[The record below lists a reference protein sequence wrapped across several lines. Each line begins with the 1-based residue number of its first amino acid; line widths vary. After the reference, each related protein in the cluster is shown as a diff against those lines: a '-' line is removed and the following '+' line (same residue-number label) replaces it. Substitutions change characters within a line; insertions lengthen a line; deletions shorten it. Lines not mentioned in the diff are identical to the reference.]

1 MSSKYSP
8 LLEVQDVRRWHDN
21 LEANSLITAEVYL
34 RTMGLYCDLVKT
46 TPRKIL
52 EEARSKQFRDDFT
65 DFVRKM
71 EKEGKAGSYIERFKK
86 VILSWLSYNSLDV
99 KLKVNIRGKSE
110 TPTIADERVPSKE
123 ELSRILRMGSPR
135 ARVSIALMAFSGLRP
150 ESLGSFK
157 GTDGIKLRDFT
168 EARITTN
175 GLEFDKKKKT
185 IPSILVVR
193 SPLSKA
199 RHQYF
204 TFIGEEAIKYINE
217 YLHERSTKHKEKL
230 TPNTSLLGFDPR
242 GVKKNNPLLRTSLV
256 TRDIKEAIIKAGF
269 SWRPYVLRSYC
280 DTNMIVAEAKGL
292 ISHPFLSFLMGH
304 KGDIEA
310 RYSTNKGR
318 LPPTMIEEMRKSYKK
333 CESMLSTQTGELDK
347 EEIKQT
353 VKEEFLSLAGI
364 SEERIENMDVSSM
377 SKEDVLKVVREK
389 LLGSMVNN
397 GNKQRVVPLGEVK
410 SFIGQGFEYVAALP
424 DGDAILRIPY

>member
-1 MSSKYSP
+1 MSSKYSS
-8 LLEVQDVRRWHDN
+8 LLEDQDVKRWIDN
-21 LEANSLITAEVYL
+21 LSANSLITAEVYL
-34 RTMGLYCDLVKT
+34 RTMGLYCDLLGT
-46 TPRKIL
+46 TPKKIL
-52 EEARSKQFRDDFT
+52 KDAPSKRFRDGFT

-86 VILSWLSYNSLDV
+86 VILSWLSYNNVEV

-110 TPTIADERVPSKE
+110 TPTIANERVPSKD
-123 ELSRILRMGSPR
+123 ELSRILRMASPR

-150 ESLGSFK
+150 ESLGSFA
-157 GTDGIKLRDFT
+157 GTNAIKLQDFI
-168 EARITTN
+168 EGKITSD
-175 GLEFDKKKKT
+175 GLSFDNKN
-185 IPSILVVR
+185 IPSILRVR

-204 TFIGEEAIKYINE
+204 TFVGEEAITYINE
-217 YLHERSTKHKEKL
+217 YLQERAKKHKEKL
-230 TPNTSLLGFDPR
+230 SPTSPVLAFDPR
-242 GVKKNNPLLRTSLV
+242 GVKKTNPLLRTSLV

-269 SWRPYVLRSYC
+269 SWRPYVLRSYA
-280 DTNMIVAEAKGL
+280 DTNMIVAESKGL
-292 ISHPFLSFLMGH
+292 ISHPFLQFVMGH

-318 LPPTMIEEMRKSYKK
+318 LPPSMIEEMRKSYKK
-333 CESMLSTQTGELDK
+333 CEPILSTKSSEMGK

-364 SEERIENMDVSSM
+364 PEEQIENMDVASM
-377 SKEDVLKVVREK
+377 SKEEVLKTVRDK

-397 GNKQRVVPLGEVK
+397 GNKQRVVPIGEVK
-410 SFIGQGFEYVAALP
+410 SFIGQGFEYVASLP
-424 DGDAILRIPY
+424 DGDAIIRIPF